1 VAVEGLVGRASR
13 DMTCEDLTQRLPE
26 LWAGELP
33 ADERLELEAHLASCP
48 ACREEA
54 QALGDL
60 WRALGEVADVEP
72 EATVAASIAG
82 ARVADAGVVDPRIAE
97 ARVLRHAPRASWV
110 RRASPVWQMA
120 AALLVAAAGFAAGRS
135 WPNVAPETA
144 IAEMR
149 GELHG
154 MRQMV
159 ALSLLRQES
168 ASERLRGVT
177 WSANIDRPGAEV
189 IGALVDTLQHDGNV
203 NVRLAA
209 IDALRQYGAEAQVR
223 EALVRALPVDPS
235 PLVQIALI
243 DAVVALRERRSAD
256 ALRALSSGAETNQ
269 VVRQRARRGL
279 EQLL

>member
-1 VAVEGLVGRASR
+1 
-13 DMTCEDLTQRLPE
+13 MTCEDLTQRLPE

-135 WPNVAPETA
+135 WPNVAQETA

>member
-1 VAVEGLVGRASR
+1 
-13 DMTCEDLTQRLPE
+13 MTCEDLTQRLPE

-33 ADERLELEAHLASCP
+33 ADGRRALEAHLASCP

-72 EATVAASIAG
+72 QATLASPIAG
-82 ARVADAGVVDPRIAE
+82 ARVADAGIAE
-97 ARVLRHAPRASWV
+97 ARVLRHAPRAGWV
-110 RRASPVWQMA
+110 RRTSPVWQMA
-120 AALLVAAAGFAAGRS
+120 AALLIAAAGFAAGRS
-135 WPNVAPETA
+135 WPNVAQETA

-223 EALVRALPVDPS
+223 EALIRALPVDPS